1 MCLEIRKKESG
12 MNTGF
17 VTDYD
22 GISHLGVRPIKH

>member
-22 GISHLGVRPIKH
+22 GIPHLGAWPNKH